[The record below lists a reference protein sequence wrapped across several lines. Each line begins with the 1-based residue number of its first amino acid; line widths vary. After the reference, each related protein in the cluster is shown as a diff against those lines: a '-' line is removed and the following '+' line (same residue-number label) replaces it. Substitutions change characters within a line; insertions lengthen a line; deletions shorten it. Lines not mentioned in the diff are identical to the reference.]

1 MHPTPPLDADDVAVK
16 GSAHILKVTEDK
28 CLVDVKATRDDVL
41 GVLGRGGGG
50 IQSDYRTHPSI
61 GQLISSSSSKG
72 VQE

>member
-50 IQSDYRTHPSI
+50 HT
-61 GQLISSSSSKG
+61 
-72 VQE
+72 V